1 MRLINYPSTQSCVS
15 CHSFQ
20 SIKPR
25 HFQGLLDIGL
35 SSQVDPGGS
44 CRATQVQLGVI
55 LEGNSLVSPD
65 SAVQIPFHPAS
76 HQHELPVAV
85 WPHVLMGGGA
95 VSPIPSLCFQV
106 DPTPFLALRLS
117 QQQSWF
123 SPVHHSHTS
132 RNPFACSRRFGCP
145 HQGAGLCRSPGV
157 SARAREGAGNVD
169 LSGL

>member
-35 SSQVDPGGS
+35 SFQVDPGGS
-44 CRATQVQLGVI
+44 CRATQVQPGVI
-55 LEGNSLVSPD
+55 LGGNSLVSWT
-65 SAVQIPFHPAS
+65 VQCRS
-76 HQHELPVAV
+76 HSILPLTSRSSVAV

-95 VSPIPSLCFQV
+95 VSPNPSLCFQV

-132 RNPFACSRRFGCP
+132 RNPFACSRRFVCP